1 VSLQVE
7 IVAGDVVRFTTDA
20 EYMNT
25 GDATCV
31 FVDYADITRVLRPGK
46 CVYLSYIAEALSR
59 QVLGAGLALNVLLR
73 ARVFRLGP

>member
-1 VSLQVE
+1 M
-7 IVAGDVVRFTTDA
+7 AGDLVRFTTDA

-46 CVYLSYIAEALSR
+46 CVYHIAEALSR
-59 QVLGAGLALNVLLR
+59 QDLGAGLVPKCAT
-73 ARVFRLGP
+73 ARSCL